1 MVSTKFYS
9 DYDETEVF
17 ISNWAEEGDMS
28 VERLKQLE
36 IQFLNAIQWNLL
48 VSQNEFYEK
57 LKTIE
62 RLLAMKEGLARNW
75 FTYTELEMLMPTIET
90 AKQILN
96 YSTIIMF
103 SYFCSV
109 LTIVLSCI
117 IATSIPFPMTTT
129 TTTSPP
135 TSTECSDGNVTY
147 KALLPNVMTITKDD
161 EQTECTFINNIKD
174 IPYQT
179 TYDDDIDHKD
189 QRCNFTFDFVFLQRF
204 IEIPTKQYYQNFHFE
219 MFPKHQPTPLVW

>member
-17 ISNWAEEGDMS
+17 MSNWAEEGDVS

-62 RLLAMKEGLARNW
+62 RLLALKEGLARNW
-75 FTYTELEMLMPTIET
+75 LTYTELELLMPTLET

-103 SYFCSV
+103 SYACSV
-109 LTIVLSCI
+109 LTIALSCV
-117 IATSIPFPMTTT
+117 IASSIPMPL
-129 TTTSPP
+129 
-135 TSTECSDGNVTY
+135 TSTSTATARMTGCEGNVTQN
-147 KALLPNVMTITKDD
+147 ALLPNVMISIND
-161 EQTECTFINNIKD
+161 EQTECINELPPAI
-174 IPYQT
+174 
-179 TYDDDIDHKD
+179 YDDDLDF
-189 QRCNFTFDFVFLQRF
+189 RYNFTLDFLFFNRF
-204 IEIPTKQYYQNFHFE
+204 IDVPMKRNYLDQNFHFE
-219 MFPKHQPTPLVW
+219 IFHKQQPSPLVW

>member
-17 ISNWAEEGDMS
+17 MSNWAEEGDVS

-62 RLLAMKEGLARNW
+62 RLLAMKEGLTRNW
-75 FTYTELEMLMPTIET
+75 LTYTELEMLMPTLET

-103 SYFCSV
+103 SYACSV
-109 LTIVLSCI
+109 LTIALSCV
-117 IATSIPFPMTTT
+117 IASSIPMPL
-129 TTTSPP
+129 
-135 TSTECSDGNVTY
+135 TSTSTATARSTGCEGNVTQN
-147 KALLPNVMTITKDD
+147 ALLPNVMISMDD
-161 EQTECTFINNIKD
+161 EQTECINELPAI
-174 IPYQT
+174 
-179 TYDDDIDHKD
+179 YDDFDS
-189 QRCNFTFDFVFLQRF
+189 RYNFTLDFLFFNRF
-204 IEIPTKQYYQNFHFE
+204 IEIPMKRNYLDKNFHFE
-219 MFPKHQPTPLVW
+219 IFHKPQPSPLVW